1 LTGNPCFC
9 RIDDWVRDCLLKGHE
24 PASPQQEALNGME
37 LLHGCRAEH
46 GPLEL
51 RIQTTDSLNGFMV
64 YVEDPR
70 LENPRVYEESV
81 QSTLD
86 SAKDHL
92 VLKAGEYLDRQQE
105 AAQYDTQWRCS

>member
-1 LTGNPCFC
+1 LP
-9 RIDDWVRDCLLKGHE
+9 VKGHE
-24 PASPQQEALNGME
+24 TTPRWPEALNGLE

-105 AAQYDTQWRCS
+105 AAQYDTEWRCS

>member
-1 LTGNPCFC
+1 M
-9 RIDDWVRDCLLKGHE
+9 
-24 PASPQQEALNGME
+24 SGMD
-37 LLHGCRAEH
+37 LRNGCRAEH

-70 LENPRVYEESV
+70 LEDPRVYEESV

-92 VLKAGEYLDRQQE
+92 ILKAGEYLDRHQE
-105 AAQYDTQWRCS
+105 AGQYNTEWRCS

>member
-1 LTGNPCFC
+1 MDL
-9 RIDDWVRDCLLKGHE
+9 H
-24 PASPQQEALNGME
+24 
-37 LLHGCRAEH
+37 HGCRAEH

-51 RIQTTDSLNGFMV
+51 RIQTTDSVNGFMV
-64 YVEDPR
+64 YLEDPR

-92 VLKAGEYLDRQQE
+92 ILKASEYLDSHQE
-105 AAQYDTQWRCS
+105 AARHSTDWRCS